1 MRYVIKQL
9 AIRPGYQNTIAKS
22 LVMTGLFLLGC
33 MAAPAYAGQ
42 AAYTVRSTEIKQ
54 QPYSDAAT
62 VAKLNENASVNIVSR
77 QGGWVR
83 ITSKAG
89 NGWVKM
95 LSLRSSSTA
104 TKRGDSGLQ
113 SLFNVGRSGSSGITV
128 ATGVR
133 GLSEEDLKNAQPA
146 PRELEKL
153 QNYAVN
159 KAKAE
164 KFARDAKLKSQQ
176 LDYLPSNGSS

>member
-1 MRYVIKQL
+1 MRYLL
-9 AIRPGYQNTIAKS
+9 AI
-22 LVMTGLFLLGC
+22 LLC
-33 MAAPAYAGQ
+33 ASFAAPAYAKQ
-42 AAYTVRSTEIKQ
+42 PAYTVRSTEIKK
-54 QPYSDAAT
+54 QPFSDAAT
-62 VAKLNENASVNIVSR
+62 VATLGANAGVSILSR

-83 ITSKAG
+83 ISSDKG

-95 LSLRSSSTA
+95 LSLRSNSTA
-104 TKRGDSGLQ
+104 ARRGDSGLQ
-113 SLFNVGRSGSSGITV
+113 SLFNVGRTGSSGITV

-133 GLSEEDLKNAQPA
+133 GLSEEELKNAQPD

-164 KFARDAKLKSQQ
+164 RFAREARLKSQR
-176 LDYLPSNGSS
+176 LDYLPASGNP

>member
-1 MRYVIKQL
+1 MRYLL
-9 AIRPGYQNTIAKS
+9 A
-22 LVMTGLFLLGC
+22 GLFLLGWL
-33 MAAPAYAGQ
+33 AAPACAEP
-42 AAYTVRSTEIKQ
+42 AAFTVRSTEIKQ
-54 QPYSDAAT
+54 QPFSDAAT
-62 VAKLNENASVNIVSR
+62 VARLNENASVNIVKR

-104 TKRGDSGLQ
+104 NKRGDSGLQ
-113 SLFNVGRSGSSGITV
+113 SLFNAGRTGSSGITV

-133 GLSEEDLKNAQPA
+133 GLSEEDLKNAQPDQ
-146 PRELEKL
+146 RELEKL

-176 LDYLPSNGSS
+176 LDYLPPDGNS

>member
-1 MRYVIKQL
+1 MRYLYALLLCASFVAPLYAKQL
-9 AIRPGYQNTIAKS
+9 
-22 LVMTGLFLLGC
+22 
-33 MAAPAYAGQ
+33 
-42 AAYTVRSTEIKQ
+42 AYTVRSTEIKQ
-54 QPYSDAAT
+54 KPFSDAAT
-62 VAKLNENASVNIVSR
+62 VATLNEKVSVNILSR

-83 ITSKAG
+83 ITSESG

-95 LSLRSSSTA
+95 LSLRSDNTA
-104 TKRGDSGLQ
+104 AKQGDSGLQ
-113 SLFNVGRSGSSGITV
+113 SLLNVGRSGSSGITV

-133 GLSEEDLKNAQPA
+133 GLSEEDLKNAHPN

-164 KFARDAKLKSQQ
+164 KFARDAKMKTRK
-176 LDYLPSNGSS
+176 LDYLPSNGNS

>member
-1 MRYVIKQL
+1 MRYLL
-9 AIRPGYQNTIAKS
+9 A
-22 LVMTGLFLLGC
+22 GLFLLGWL
-33 MAAPAYAGQ
+33 AAPAHA
-42 AAYTVRSTEIKQ
+42 AETAYTVRSTEIKQ

-62 VAKLNENASVNIVSR
+62 VARLNENASVSIVKR

-95 LSLRSSSTA
+95 LSLRGSSTA

-113 SLFNVGRSGSSGITV
+113 SLFNIGRSGSSGITV

-133 GLSEEDLKNAQPA
+133 GLSEEDLKNAQPDT
-146 PRELEKL
+146 RELEKL

-159 KAKAE
+159 RAKAE
-164 KFARDAKLKSQQ
+164 KFARDAKLKARK
-176 LDYLPSNGSS
+176 LDYLPPNGDS